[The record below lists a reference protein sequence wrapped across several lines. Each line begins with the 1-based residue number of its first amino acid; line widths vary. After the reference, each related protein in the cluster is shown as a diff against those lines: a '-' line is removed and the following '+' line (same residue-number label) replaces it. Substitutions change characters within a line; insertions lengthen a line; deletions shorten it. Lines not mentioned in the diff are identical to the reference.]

1 MFAKWNHLTFFPL
14 LLSLLLPL
22 ALLPLLTFILL
33 LSVLWLSANESDA
46 DEATL
51 RLEPQQNK
59 LIKNLKV
66 CLEKSAKD
74 GCELLEKCSKIQFKE
89 KWDDIASGER
99 GSVSSAR
106 REYGIAIAL
115 VYIHIFRLN
124 INRYNCFNL
133 EELQNYSIK

>member
-22 ALLPLLTFILL
+22 ALLPLLTFILF
-33 LSVLWLSANESDA
+33 LSVLWLSANESEA

-89 KWDDIASGER
+89 EWDGTASGER
-99 GSVSSAR
+99 ESEQCKKRVWDCNSFD
-106 REYGIAIAL
+106 
-115 VYIHIFRLN
+115 IHKF
-124 INRYNCFNL
+124 
-133 EELQNYSIK
+133 

>member
-22 ALLPLLTFILL
+22 ALLPLLTFILCA
-33 LSVLWLSANESDA
+33 VVEA

-89 KWDDIASGER
+89 EWDGTASGER
-99 GSVSSAR
+99 ESESSAR
-106 REYGIAIAL
+106 REYGIAIPL
-115 VYIHIFRLN
+115 IYIYFDYILTDT
-124 INRYNCFNL
+124 IDL
-133 EELQNYSIK
+133 A